1 MFYLLLRLLHE
12 EMESGRISPEEYA
25 AAVEKTAQFH
35 GIRKN
40 GIR

>member
-12 EMESGRISPEEYA
+12 EMTNGKISVDEYYSAVTKA
-25 AAVEKTAQFH
+25 AIFH
-35 GIRKN
+35 GIRRN

>member
-12 EMESGRISPEEYA
+12 EMESGRITPEEYR
-25 AAVEKTAQFH
+25 AAVEKIAKLH

-40 GIR
+40 GLR